1 VNQQIA
7 DALHMARA
15 LRLAQRGLYTTDP
28 NPRVGCVLVQ
38 DSEVVGE
45 GWHQCAG
52 EAHAEV
58 HALRAAGERARG
70 ATAFVTL
77 EPCSHHGRTP
87 PCSEA
92 LIEAKIARALVAM
105 PDPNPKVGGAGVA
118 ALRQAGIEVKVGLL
132 QRQAEALNPGFISRI
147 RRGRPFVRAKLA
159 ASLDGHTATCSGES
173 KWITGEAARLDVQR
187 WRARSS
193 AIMTGIETVLK
204 DDPRLSVRSV
214 ASKRQPLRV
223 VVDSRLRMPLH
234 SALIADGAQVL
245 LATCAKDDERAER
258 LRGDGVEVLRVPG
271 EQGRVDLSA
280 LMQQLAVREINEVLL
295 ESGATLCGAML
306 QANLVDE
313 LIVYLAPCLLG
324 ANAQGMFELPALTRL
339 QDRVPLEIQDVRAV
353 GDDWRVVASVRS
365 KE

>member
-1 VNQQIA
+1 
-7 DALHMARA
+7 MAHA

-38 DSEVVGE
+38 GGQVVGE
-45 GWHQCAG
+45 GWHRRAG

-92 LIEAKIARALVAM
+92 LIKAQITRALVAM
-105 PDPNPKVGGAGVA
+105 PDPNPKVGGSGVA
-118 ALRQAGIEVKVGLL
+118 ALRQAGIDVEVGLL
-132 QRQAEALNPGFISRI
+132 QRQAEALNPGFISRM
-147 RRGRPFVRAKLA
+147 RHGRPFVRAKLA
-159 ASLDGHTATCSGES
+159 ASLDGRTATRSGES
-173 KWITGEAARLDVQR
+173 QWITGSAARLDVQR

-193 AIMTGIETVLK
+193 AIVTGIETVLK
-204 DDPRLSVRSV
+204 DDPRLSVRTIDSG
-214 ASKRQPLRV
+214 RQPLRIV
-223 VVDSRLRMPLH
+223 LDSRLRMPPH
-234 SALIADGAQVL
+234 SALVANDAQVL
-245 LATCAKDDERAER
+245 LATCAKDDGRAEA
-258 LRGDGVEVLRVPG
+258 LRAVGVELLRLPD

-280 LMQQLAVREINEVLL
+280 LMQQLATRGINEVLL

-324 ANAQGMFELPALTRL
+324 ADAQGMFKLPALTCL
-339 QDRVPLEIQDVRAV
+339 QDRVRLEIQDVRAI
-353 GDDWRVVASVRS
+353 GDDWRVLARVRS
-365 KE
+365 DHEE